1 MGAKHPQAVIDQL
14 RCNKNQFIIAATHLV
29 RIGVVKSPG
38 DAIRYME
45 ENNVNVDDIIEQF
58 IISKQTKLIVETD
71 EEENEDTGTESTS

>member
-14 RCNKNQFIIAATHLV
+14 RCNKNEFIIAARHLV
-29 RIGVVKSPG
+29 RMGVAKSPG